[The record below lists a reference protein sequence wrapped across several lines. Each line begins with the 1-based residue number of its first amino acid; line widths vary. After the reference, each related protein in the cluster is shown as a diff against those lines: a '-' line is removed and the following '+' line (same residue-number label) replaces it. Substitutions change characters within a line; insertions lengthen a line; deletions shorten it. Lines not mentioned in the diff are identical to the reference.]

1 MIRLGSVGP
10 DGRATGPGGG
20 RAVGA
25 DGVRLQVDLYEDRYS
40 RLRLLPWWDQDR
52 LRRSHVL
59 VVGAGALGNEIVK
72 NLALVGI
79 GRLTIVD
86 MDVVEHSNLSRS
98 VLFRAA
104 DEGKP
109 KAAVAAARACELNPD
124 VRAAWIQ
131 GSIIDDVGMG
141 LFRSADVVAAGV
153 DNREARLAINQKC
166 WRVGVPWVDG
176 AIEALSGVARVF
188 VPPAGACY
196 ECTLDGRDYELMA
209 RRRTCALLSRDEM
222 LSGKVPTTPTSA
234 SIVAAIQVQEV
245 LKLLHRDRGLAVLEG
260 RGFIYYGHLND
271 AYVVTYPRREDCL
284 SHDPFPSVRV
294 EPWSARTATPA
305 ALIEASR
312 RAGHDPMAPAAEPTR
327 SREVDG
333 PPSEHPPA
341 PENAPARASW
351 AVELPGELCLAAR
364 CRGCRV
370 ERPLRRPLRRL
381 THRDVACPGCG
392 EVMELD
398 LTHTVSEGSWLAGYP
413 LIELG
418 VPLWDIVT
426 VVGPHGQRFHW
437 ELAADRAE
445 LLSQA

>member
-1 MIRLGSVGP
+1 MEGLDPVDSDGLRL
-10 DGRATGPGGG
+10 R
-20 RAVGA
+20 
-25 DGVRLQVDLYEDRYS
+25 VDLHEDRYS
-40 RLRLLPWWDQDR
+40 RLRLLPWWDQER

-124 VRAAWIQ
+124 VSASWIQ

-141 LFRSADVVAAGV
+141 LFRSVDVVAAGV

-176 AIEALSGVARVF
+176 AIEALSGAARVF
-188 VPPAGACY
+188 VPPEGACY

-260 RGFIYYGHLND
+260 RGFIYYGHAND

-284 SHDPFPSVRV
+284 SHDTFASVRV
-294 EPWSARTATPA
+294 EPWSARSATPA
-305 ALIEASR
+305 ELIEASR
-312 RAGHDPMAPAAEPTR
+312 RAGQDAPPSADPLP
-327 SREVDG
+327 SREAGDG
-333 PPSEHPPA
+333 PAGTA
-341 PENAPARASW
+341 PGEGGW

-364 CRGCRV
+364 CRSCRL

-398 LTHTVSEGSWLAGYP
+398 LTHTVPEGSWLAGCP

-426 VVGPHGQRFHW
+426 VVGPKGQRFHW

-445 LLSQA
+445 LLRPAAPGGGNGANTPVGA